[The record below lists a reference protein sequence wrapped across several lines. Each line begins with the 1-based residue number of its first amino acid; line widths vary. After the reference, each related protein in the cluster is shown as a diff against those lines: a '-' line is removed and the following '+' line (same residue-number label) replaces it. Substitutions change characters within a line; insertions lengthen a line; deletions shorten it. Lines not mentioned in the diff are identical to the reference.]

1 MALNLL
7 IVEKKKEHGVWYH
20 LKSLRKKKKRQSK
33 SKVWKEKEVIKTRG
47 NKIKQMIQKQVF
59 ENINKMDKLLD
70 EEKEH
75 KSAMVR
81 KKGEFITIDFSDIKE
96 IIREYSE

>member
-1 MALNLL
+1 
-7 IVEKKKEHGVWYH
+7 
-20 LKSLRKKKKRQSK
+20 
-33 SKVWKEKEVIKTRG
+33 
-47 NKIKQMIQKQVF
+47 MIQKQVF